1 MENINNNMDLLNTE
15 KLENDFSNF
24 TVKDLFS
31 KEAAKRALAGGNP
44 LAAIQYANK
53 QDKLKANQK
62 VLEAQIEAA
71 KANKDLVLA
80 QQKTQELQAAKN
92 KAEEDATKAI
102 DEARAN
108 SNVRTSS
115 LDTSDDGK
123 ILGLPKVAFWI
134 GIGVV
139 VLGAGFATY
148 KIIKNRNK

>member
-1 MENINNNMDLLNTE
+1 MENINNNMDILNTE
-15 KLENDFSNF
+15 KLEDNFSNF
-24 TVKDLFS
+24 TLKDLFS

-44 LAAIQYANK
+44 LAAVQYANK

-80 QQKTQELQAAKN
+80 QQKTQELQDAKN
-92 KAEEDATKAI
+92 KAEEDA
-102 DEARAN
+102 ARAN
-108 SNVRTSS
+108 LNVRTASS
-115 LDTSDDGK
+115 DSSDDDK

-134 GIGVV
+134 GLGVL

-148 KIIKNRNK
+148 KIIKGRK

>member
-24 TVKDLFS
+24 NFKDLFS

-53 QDKLKANQK
+53 QDKLKMQQQSLA
-62 VLEAQIEAA
+62 AQIEAA

-92 KAEEDATKAI
+92 KAEEDA
-102 DEARAN
+102 ARAN
-108 SNVRTSS
+108 SNVRTTSS
-115 LDTSDDGK
+115 DTSDDGK

-134 GIGVV
+134 GLGVV